1 VKLVTVFFDLEGP
14 FLWRDVPKF
23 DIEKVVKNISD
34 VLVGFGIKA
43 VFNTC
48 GLVAERFPRSI
59 AMLHDEG
66 HEIASH
72 GYAHENFSKVPLPE
86 LDALLARTERVF
98 EHVFG
103 EEPIGVRAPWLARS
117 ESIYDIYRK
126 RKYRWTSNLNVP
138 FWVTRSR
145 VDFGSVSYPRW
156 VIGKAVYEVRR
167 LGHKEEPFKK
177 DSLVEIPLV
186 SPLDVYCI
194 YPYPQVGGDS
204 PESSLEEAY
213 RILVSHYRSSKKFF
227 NLNFHEHSIGTGNR
241 LRLLERVL
249 SFLSEQSDVSFI
261 LASKLVSSIG

>member
-1 VKLVTVFFDLEGP
+1 MKLVTVFFDLEGP

-117 ESIYDIYRK
+117 ESIYGVYRK

-156 VIGKAVYEVRR
+156 VMGKAVYKVRR
-167 LGHKEEPFKK
+167 LSHKEEPFKK